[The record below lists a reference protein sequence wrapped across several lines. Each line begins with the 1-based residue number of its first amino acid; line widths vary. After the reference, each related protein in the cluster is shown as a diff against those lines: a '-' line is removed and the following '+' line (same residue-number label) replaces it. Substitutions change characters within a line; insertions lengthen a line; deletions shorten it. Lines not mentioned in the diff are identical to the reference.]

1 MTLTEAIDIA
11 TKNLDRVGF
20 HSILANDPETMS
32 YNNDTATAFSM
43 IIEAAKRFDKLSQY
57 STKHTFAD
65 VLNLVMKEDNID
77 KEK

>member
-11 TKNLDRVGF
+11 TKNLDRVGY
-20 HSILANDPETMS
+20 HIIIANDPETTA
-32 YNNDTATAFSM
+32 YNNDTATDFNM

-65 VLNLVMKEDNID
+65 VLNLAMKE
-77 KEK
+77 EK